1 MPPVFTSPVFAA
13 LMISPKLKHS
23 VKEDCKVR
31 KKTETEREREEET
44 AAQ

>member
-1 MPPVFTSPVFAA
+1 MPFVFTSPVFAA

-23 VKEDCKVR
+23 VKEDFEGR
-31 KKTETEREREEET
+31 KKTEREREEEEET